1 MNAINKKTRVFK
13 LKKWHFSVV
22 PLSEMNLF
30 LKKKKR
36 NLGINVEEK
45 HMDIKRIFMKKYAQV
60 VQNAGC
66 EAEDVLQEVYKTI
79 LRKNVG
85 NKPYDPSKSA
95 FSTYVMMI
103 CHCVV
108 SNYLTK
114 ANKYTMRKMDLEDVK
129 INESDLGKS
138 SKNQEEDIL
147 IKQIRE
153 SMKDDLK
160 VIFDRLLEGQKL
172 CHISKELRISNR
184 ELKKR
189 ISHIQKQV
197 APKLGRRC

>member
-153 SMKDDLK
+153 SMKDEFLI
-160 VIFDRLLEGQKL
+160 VF
-172 CHISKELRISNR
+172 
-184 ELKKR
+184 
-189 ISHIQKQV
+189 
-197 APKLGRRC
+197 

>member
-1 MNAINKKTRVFK
+1 MNLNTKKTKVFK
-13 LKKWHFSVV
+13 PKKWHLSVV
-22 PLSEMNLF
+22 PLSEMVLF
-30 LKKKKR
+30 TRKKKR
-36 NLGINVEEK
+36 NLGIDVEGK

-114 ANKYTMRKMDLEDVK
+114 ANKYTTRK
-129 INESDLGKS
+129 INIDDVYLNDSDLGKS

-147 IKQIRE
+147 IKQIRSAME
-153 SMKDDLK
+153 EDLK
-160 VIFDRLLEGQKL
+160 LIFDRLLEGQKL
-172 CHISKELRISNR
+172 CHISKELKISNR

-189 ISHIQKQV
+189 ISFIQKQV
-197 APKLGRRC
+197 APKIGRRC